1 MATEFKNPD
10 LRQDPPPFPGRDM
23 NSDSERGA
31 TQAVKK
37 EVGEMLDGA
46 KEGARS
52 TLNQTKDTAAAGMDD
67 VAAALRDASQRRQDQ
82 GDDTF
87 ARLAGSAADGLE
99 RFSGTLRNKDVG
111 TMLRDVNAFAHRQP
125 VAFFGLALAAG
136 VLATRFI
143 KAGHD

>member
-1 MATEFKNPD
+1 MATEYHNPD
-10 LRQDPPPFPGRDM
+10 IGQDPPPVPGREFNGDAEHG
-23 NSDSERGA
+23 SAQGI
-31 TQAVKK
+31 KK

-52 TLNQTKDTAAAGMDD
+52 TLNRQKDSAAAGIDD
-67 VAAALRDASQRRQDQ
+67 MAAALHDASQRRQDQ

-111 TMLRDVNAFAHRQP
+111 TMLRDVNSFAHRQP
-125 VAFFGLALAAG
+125 VAFFGLAIAAG

-143 KAGHD
+143 KAGND